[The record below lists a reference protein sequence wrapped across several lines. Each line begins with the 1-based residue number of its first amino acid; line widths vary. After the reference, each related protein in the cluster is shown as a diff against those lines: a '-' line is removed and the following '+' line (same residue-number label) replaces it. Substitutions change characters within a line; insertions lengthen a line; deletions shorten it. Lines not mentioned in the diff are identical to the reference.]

1 MERARVSRNWV
12 SPPPPPS
19 PSLPCHGGRS
29 RIWQAALQ
37 RHPHTLGVFAPR
49 FNHFFHVR
57 GAYFRRRSGSVLE
70 RYLNNA
76 AGATSPTRQ
85 RALLWERAPPPRTV
99 PGPGLVATGKVRAVL
114 AGFAPVR
121 SASSPPPPHVQVR
134 HTLAETRAVHALRV
148 RTERDAQTAAV
159 QAYGALA
166 PCVVS
171 DDSESDDEEEAEAAE
186 VAAQAASATTAFED
200 KDGRRAEFG
209 DVVVCTVTGQR
220 FLWGNH
226 ARIDGT
232 GGIAVAPMGSAG
244 FAGPQALSGH
254 SGGGSALTHLALCPG
269 STTRLATV
277 QLDMAL

>member
-1 MERARVSRNWV
+1 MAEEDVVHQRQYTR
-12 SPPPPPS
+12 
-19 PSLPCHGGRS
+19 LH

-49 FNHFFHVR
+49 FNHFFRVR

-70 RYLNNA
+70 RYLNSA

-121 SASSPPPPHVQVR
+121 SASNPPPPPHVQVR

-186 VAAQAASATTAFED
+186 VAAQAASTTQTFED
-200 KDGRRAEFG
+200 KDGRRVEFG

-254 SGGGSALTHLALCPG
+254 PGGVGGGVGGGGSALTHLALCPG